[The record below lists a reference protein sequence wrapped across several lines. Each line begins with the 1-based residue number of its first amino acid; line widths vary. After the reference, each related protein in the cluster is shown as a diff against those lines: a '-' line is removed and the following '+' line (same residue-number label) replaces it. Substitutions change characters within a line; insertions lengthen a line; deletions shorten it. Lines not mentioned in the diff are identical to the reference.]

1 MDLACAE
8 TSNRC
13 IRAVRDRAIFDD
25 ERVINNLLND
35 EIFYIP
41 TCDYFT
47 EVQNDIQP
55 FMRKVVTTW
64 MLEVCEE
71 QMCEEQILPLAVNY
85 MDRFLCVCRIRRQHL
100 QLLGATCLLIA
111 SKLRSTNF
119 LPIDLLCAYTDYSV
133 TYELV
138 ANWEQLVLSK
148 LQYNLSAVTGF
159 DYIDQVIERCSW
171 SGESHLLR
179 RHAHTLISICS
190 TEPSLIRTTPSVIAA
205 ACLSSAIRG
214 LKLPCQ
220 IVAVKDICQMLNVSV
235 DTIERLINIVDN
247 VVDKV
252 ASPAAPAQSQ
262 PEQSSTKHQPAGYES
277 PGYGQPETPTEVENV
292 YF

>member
-1 MDLACAE
+1 MDLSCAE
-8 TSNRC
+8 TSNKC
-13 IRAVRDRAIFDD
+13 IRAIRDRAIFND

-35 EIFYIP
+35 EVFYIP
-41 TCDYFT
+41 NCDYFA

-71 QMCEEQILPLAVNY
+71 QVCEEQILPLAVNF
-85 MDRFLCVCRIRRQHL
+85 MDRFLCACRIKRQHL

-111 SKLRSTNF
+111 SKLRSTNY

-171 SGESHLLR
+171 GSDSHLLR

-190 TEPSLIRTTPSVIAA
+190 TEPTLIRTPPSVIAA

-220 IVAVKDICQMLNVSV
+220 IVAVKDICQMLNVNV
-235 DTIERLINIVDN
+235 ETIETLINVVDN
-247 VVDKV
+247 VVEKV
-252 ASPAAPAQSQ
+252 ASPSGSEPPSLEQ
-262 PEQSSTKHQPAGYES
+262 PGAKHEPAGYES
-277 PGYGQPETPTEVENV
+277 PGYGQPETPTEVESV

>member
-1 MDLACAE
+1 MDLPCGE
-8 TSNRC
+8 TSNKV
-13 IRAVRDRAIFDD
+13 IRAVKDKAIFRDD
-25 ERVINNLLND
+25 RVIKNLLRGETSYVPN
-35 EIFYIP
+35 
-41 TCDYFT
+41 CDYFT
-47 EVQNDIQP
+47 KVQTDIQP

-85 MDRFLCVCRIRRQHL
+85 MDRFLCVCKIKRQHL

-111 SKLRSTNF
+111 SKLRSSNF

-133 TYELV
+133 TYDLV

-148 LQYNLSAVTGF
+148 LQYNLSAVTGY

-171 SGESHLLR
+171 SQNHQLLR
-179 RHAHTLISICS
+179 RHAHTLVSICS
-190 TEPSLIRTTPSVIAA
+190 TEPSLIQTRPSVIAA
-205 ACLSSAIRG
+205 ACLSSAMRG

-220 IVAVKDICQMLNVSV
+220 RAAMSEICTLLTVTV
-235 DTIERLINIVDN
+235 EEIEPLINVVDN
-247 VVDKV
+247 VVEKV
-252 ASPAAPAQSQ
+252 AN
-262 PEQSSTKHQPAGYES
+262 PEGSDQKSKEASKKPTGYES